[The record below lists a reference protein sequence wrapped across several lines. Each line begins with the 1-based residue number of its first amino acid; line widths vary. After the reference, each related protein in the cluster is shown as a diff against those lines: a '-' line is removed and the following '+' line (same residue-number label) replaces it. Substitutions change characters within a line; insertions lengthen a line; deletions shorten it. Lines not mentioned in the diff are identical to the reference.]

1 MMQEKDINRLPEL
14 TLSDEE
20 QILLTGKLY
29 EELKRQV
36 GKYNSIDSTSM
47 AVEKAQD
54 ILECLIYTT
63 WAVVAD
69 GASKEDILSGD
80 AAATIER
87 GRILLREHQK
97 TAKVSWELL
106 CRDLPKVQN
115 AFYRSTLESIGS
127 FFKNYNIPYEAHHI
141 PCSIDYWPLCPVSE
155 RLKGVHY
162 IEEYLYRIQIENDF
176 VNYFDVDQIKT
187 LYCKF
192 IPHYEEALFNLCDLV
207 LTNAVGR
214 VLLDDVL
221 NDACGLSGMSDMTEA
236 DAGDVTVLNA
246 DDVREADAGDVT
258 VLNADDVTE
267 ADAPDVTVLNAADAT
282 EADVSCKWDGNLQI
296 TSHEQ
301 EKLLH
306 DLSKRS
312 ADEIAK
318 ILLDAVFCM
327 CKKIGFG
334 AQEEHYLKLA
344 IKGLPVRI
352 VEAVKNNNLEYVFIN
367 F

>member
-20 QILLTGKLY
+20 QTLLTGKLY

-115 AFYRSTLESIGS
+115 VFYRSTLESIGS

-176 VNYFDVDQIKT
+176 VNYFDVDQIKA

-192 IPHYEEALFNLCDLV
+192 IPHYEEALFNLCDPV

-221 NDACGLSGMSDMTEA
+221 SDACGLSGMSDMTEA

-258 VLNADDVTE
+258 VLNA
-267 ADAPDVTVLNAADAT
+267 ADAT

-301 EKLLH
+301 KKLLH